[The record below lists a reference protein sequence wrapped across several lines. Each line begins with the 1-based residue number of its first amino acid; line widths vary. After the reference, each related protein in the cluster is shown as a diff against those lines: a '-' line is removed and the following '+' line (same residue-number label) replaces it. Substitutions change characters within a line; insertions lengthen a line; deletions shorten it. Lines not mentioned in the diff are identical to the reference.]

1 MLPALVSRARCRRM
15 GVMAMSPARVAF
27 ALGIVAAWLG
37 ACSTFSGEG
46 GPPTDDGGAEASAAD
61 GPIGPDGGGEAS
73 AVCVPSQPVVVAKA
87 TCGGDSNVNLAIDPN
102 NCGACGR
109 KCSTCNDGL
118 CPFEIV
124 RPAAGGLTLTLTPTE
139 LILGGS
145 TAATFDRFP
154 RDGGPGKTLFTF
166 GANDFAEGAVV
177 DANRLFLGAYRG
189 VREFVDDPDSG
200 TYVIDRDTDV
210 DRRVGFGKIGE
221 ELFWA
226 TSTSALVFM
235 QTDGGSR
242 RVYGDQAGGAV
253 STGVAAD
260 DKGVYWIRRTAD
272 GGPPSEIRV
281 RGADESVKTR
291 LDGLEDPS
299 ALVMDETDLY
309 WVSVARKEVLRAS
322 RTGTDR
328 PVVIARWTDDA
339 HPRATA
345 AAVDAQYVYWMLRNP
360 SDAQALVLR
369 APKSCNGDVV
379 TIVRQVAYSNLV
391 LEGPFVYYAS
401 LSTTFRVQR

>member
-1 MLPALVSRARCRRM
+1 MK
-15 GVMAMSPARVAF
+15 VMPTSPQRVVF
-27 ALGIVAAWLG
+27 AVGIVAAWLG
-37 ACSTFSGEG
+37 ACSTFSPEDVPPSDDAGVGEASPADG
-46 GPPTDDGGAEASAAD
+46 AIGTDGGET
-61 GPIGPDGGGEAS
+61 S
-73 AVCVPSQPVVVAKA
+73 AVCVPSAPVTVAKA
-87 TCGGDSNVNLAIDPN
+87 TCGGDPNVDLAIDPN

-109 KCSTCNDGL
+109 KCSTCNNGL
-118 CPFEIV
+118 CPVDVV
-124 RPAAGGLTLTLTPTE
+124 RAAAGGLTLTLTPAE

-145 TAATFDRFP
+145 TTATFDRFP
-154 RDGGPGKTLFTF
+154 RDGGPGQTLFTF
-166 GANDFAEGAVV
+166 GSNDFAEGAVV

-189 VREFVDDPDSG
+189 VREFVVDPDGG
-200 TYVIDRDTDV
+200 TSLFDRDTDV

-235 QTDGGSR
+235 QTDGGNR
-242 RVYGDQAGGAV
+242 RVYGDQPGGAV

-260 DKGVYWIRRTAD
+260 DKDVYWIRRTAD
-272 GGPPSEIRV
+272 GGLPSEIRV
-281 RGADESVKTR
+281 RRKDDSVKIR

-309 WVSVARKEVLRAS
+309 WVSAARKEVLRAS

-339 HPRATA
+339 HPRATS

-360 SDAQALVLR
+360 IDAEALVLR
-369 APKSCNGDVV
+369 APKSCSGDVV
-379 TIVRQVAYSNLV
+379 TIARRIAYSNIV
-391 LEGPFVYYAS
+391 LDGPFLYFAS
-401 LSTTFRVQR
+401 LQDTLRVQR